1 MTTYPLMIKICVCLL
16 KFLKFKCYVF
26 FSSKLRNGNRDSNVS
41 FIQEFHNRRI
51 DPRWIH
57 PGHHFVSF
65 YIRMQFW
72 KNSSSL
78 IFTISYRFYSF
89 VLPFL
94 SNSKIQENL
103 PHSKVVLAF
112 WYILSALSN
121 CQILA
126 CQTLHLSNH
135 GYIFFIFLTF
145 FRIETSKITHE

>member
-1 MTTYPLMIKICVCLL
+1 MFPLFRNSITGELIHDGSTQDTTLSRFTSECKI
-16 KFLKFKCYVF
+16 
-26 FSSKLRNGNRDSNVS
+26 
-41 FIQEFHNRRI
+41 E
-51 DPRWIH
+51 
-57 PGHHFVSF
+57 
-65 YIRMQFW
+65 

-94 SNSKIQENL
+94 SNSKIQEKL
-103 PHSKVVLAF
+103 QHLEVFLAF

-145 FRIETSKITHE
+145 FAETFFHVCIYTVFLLLEYRFKNI